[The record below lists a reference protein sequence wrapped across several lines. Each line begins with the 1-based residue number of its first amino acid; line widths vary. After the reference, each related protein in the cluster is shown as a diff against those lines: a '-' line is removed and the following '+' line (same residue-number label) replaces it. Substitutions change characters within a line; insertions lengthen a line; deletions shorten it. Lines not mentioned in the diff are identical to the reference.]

1 MARRPRV
8 FASGLLYH
16 VIVRGNQR
24 QKTFLTENDYQ
35 TYLERLARYRE
46 KYGMIIHAY
55 CLMPNHVHLLVES
68 SVEPLSKFMQGL
80 QQSYTQYF
88 NLKHNKVGH
97 LFQGRYKAIVCQK
110 DEYLMELVRYIHLN
124 PLRAKMVQN
133 PGQYKYSGHSLYLRD
148 KVTHVLDPTKI
159 LRLMGGREAYRRFVL
174 DGIGAGHKDEY
185 YDVKDQRFLGAE
197 GFGEKLE
204 ARVGGGSRPV
214 TKRSLA
220 NTFKQLAGRLGTDP
234 AVLKSPDRSWTVS
247 KDRALIAYILVRKH
261 GYRVGEVS
269 AYLGRDM
276 GTVSTLIMRFS
287 DRVRSE
293 TEIKQK
299 VDKLARIV

>member
-8 FASGLLYH
+8 FAPGLLYH

-133 PGQYKYSGHSLYLRD
+133 PGQYKYSGHSLYLRG
-148 KVTHVLDPTKI
+148 KATHVLDPTKI

-220 NTFKQLAGRLGTDP
+220 NTFKQLAGSLRTDP
-234 AVLKSPDRSWTVS
+234 AVLKSPDRSWKVS